1 MGLVERQNDQQVELA
16 LHSLCNSHSTI
27 NEYNSVSCMLFRLFS
42 CGGDVAYYE
51 RHLIHR
57 RYVNSLTLSPH
68 GSTN

>member
-1 MGLVERQNDQQVELA
+1 MGLVERQNDRQVEFGV
-16 LHSLCNSHSTI
+16 LHAFS
-27 NEYNSVSCMLFRLFS
+27 LFS
-42 CGGDVAYYE
+42 CRGDVAYYE